1 MKVCILS
8 HQHIRRLGSSSNG
21 CTITE
26 RESSDFL
33 VNGESLL
40 SYIVKAD
47 GGHSD
52 FMGCFVKGF
61 SEQNEKMTAT
71 LLALTEPHT
80 VSGRVPLYVCPECG
94 DIGCGAITVTIE
106 KTAEHFVWKDFG
118 YENNYYDGMPLLENY
133 RQIGP
138 FFFDSNQYSQLL
150 EDYLKSLQS

>member
-1 MKVCILS
+1 MKMQAPSMSDKTSTLEFVWQ
-8 HQHIRRLGSSSNG
+8 QHVGGNGATARQYIDFVVDGQSLKVMLRSAQIGCLGWGAAESQKESAAKLLLKSEPELPNG
-21 CTITE
+21 
-26 RESSDFL
+26 RHL
-33 VNGESLL
+33 
-40 SYIVKAD
+40 
-47 GGHSD
+47 
-52 FMGCFVKGF
+52 
-61 SEQNEKMTAT
+61 
-71 LLALTEPHT
+71 
-80 VSGRVPLYVCPECG
+80 LYVCPECG